1 MLLELLLR
9 QSKSI
14 VGEII
19 EKKGSLLRSNERA
32 KNCYID
38 AYYIN
43 KEVFRM
49 IVSFYLIS
57 NGIRL
62 SVSVRLTRHLNTQKS
77 DSLFRKFTSSALRVK
92 SQWQNTSTQHPHQV
106 FGFAV

>member
-19 EKKGSLLRSNERA
+19 EKKGSLLRSNEPA

-43 KEVFRM
+43 KEV
-49 IVSFYLIS
+49 L
-57 NGIRL
+57 GGL
-62 SVSVRLTRHLNTQKS
+62 
-77 DSLFRKFTSSALRVK
+77 
-92 SQWQNTSTQHPHQV
+92 
-106 FGFAV
+106 